1 MQALLSA
8 SGGDPSMAEMGPR
21 DSYNLAV
28 DFIAENEKDEGGGYP
43 IFHFPKYGGYNYTFC

>member
-21 DSYNLAV
+21 DSYNLAM
-28 DFIAENEKDEGGGYP
+28 DFLTENEKDEGGGYP
-43 IFHFPKYGGYNYTFC
+43 IF